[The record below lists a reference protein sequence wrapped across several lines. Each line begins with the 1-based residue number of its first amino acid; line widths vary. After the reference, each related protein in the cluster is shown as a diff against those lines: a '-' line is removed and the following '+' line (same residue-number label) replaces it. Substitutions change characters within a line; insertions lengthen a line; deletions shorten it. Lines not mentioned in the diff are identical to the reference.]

1 MIFSADFETT
11 TDPNDCRVW
20 AVGLFEIFSKDNF
33 IYSNNIDYLFEFL
46 NTIEFDCCDFEN
58 AINYRYY
65 K

>member
-46 NTIEFDCCDFEN
+46 NNQKEKTVLYSTI
-58 AINYRYY
+58 
-65 K
+65 